1 MVTGWK
7 KVNNN
12 WYFFQAN
19 GIMLTYNFTPDG
31 YFVDA
36 EGICIDN
43 NIQKANENE
52 KQSIIENDTST
63 IEKFG
68 PQLK

>member
-1 MVTGWK
+1 
-7 KVNNN
+7 
-12 WYFFQAN
+12 
-19 GIMLTYNFTPDG
+19 MLTYNFTPDG